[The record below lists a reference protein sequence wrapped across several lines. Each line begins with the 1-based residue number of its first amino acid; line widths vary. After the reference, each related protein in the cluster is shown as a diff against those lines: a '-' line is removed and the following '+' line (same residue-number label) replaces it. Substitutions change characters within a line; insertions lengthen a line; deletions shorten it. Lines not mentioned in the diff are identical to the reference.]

1 MNFVCW
7 NICLRVQSCCVTC
20 KFGSVSSKVIM
31 FAHVRHRSRVPD
43 GASMS
48 AAVDGRDKVTARTR
62 EAIDFGDMRVDLTAV
77 QQLVEHSQTR
87 AIAEV
92 LLYASARHMT
102 DPGVTVRDLL
112 RRIDSDLDEQ
122 GLDVLKPTWRLGNL
136 SRPRPLEIAAAL
148 NRYRGLRV
156 RQVDPE

>member
-1 MNFVCW
+1 
-7 NICLRVQSCCVTC
+7 
-20 KFGSVSSKVIM
+20 M